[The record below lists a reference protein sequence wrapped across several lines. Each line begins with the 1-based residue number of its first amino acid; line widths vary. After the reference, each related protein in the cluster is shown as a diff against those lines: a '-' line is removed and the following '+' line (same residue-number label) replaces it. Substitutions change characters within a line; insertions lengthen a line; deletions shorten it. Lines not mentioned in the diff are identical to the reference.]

1 MWCYGYQ
8 WQQRGGEF
16 GERRRKGGS
25 CTCSHHQQATGQVSI
40 HTIMGVHIKISLL
53 VSSEVVE
60 GLCVCQHHFYT
71 PIFHSNTERA
81 PFNEQTK

>member
-1 MWCYGYQ
+1 MVTSGN
-8 WQQRGGEF
+8 REGESV
-16 GERRRKGGS
+16 GNGVGKGGVVHAPITS
-25 CTCSHHQQATGQVSI
+25 RLLVRYDTHYN
-40 HTIMGVHIKISLL
+40 GVHIKISLL

-81 PFNEQTK
+81 PFYKQTK